1 MRYATLRDMRLA
13 HLAVLVA
20 VVACSSSPAAVTP
33 PDPANHTFGGD
44 RPVPLIRVPDK
55 YDRGKPVSLVLML
68 HGYGSDA
75 LQTNVL
81 FGLQYIADAEN
92 ILLVGPEGTVNS
104 KGSHFWSATDAC
116 CDFEHTGVDDV
127 KYLTDL
133 VKEVKQYYA
142 VDPKR
147 VFAVGVSNGGFMALR
162 LACDASDVFS
172 GVVSYAGAGYLD
184 ASKCVP
190 KEPVAV
196 LQIHGTADGTVPYA
210 GGTLS
215 GGVYPGIT
223 VTLPPVSQTVGDW
236 VKRDGCS
243 PTPDTSQPPIDLI
256 AELPGAET
264 KLQVWNGCAGSS
276 QVKLASI
283 EGGGHVN
290 LGIASTFPGF
300 AWPFLRDHAK
310 K

>member
-1 MRYATLRDMRLA
+1 M
-13 HLAVLVA
+13 
-20 VVACSSSPAAVTP
+20 VTT
-33 PDPANHTFGGD
+33 PDPTNHTFGGS
-44 RPVPLIRVPDK
+44 RPVPLVRVPDK

-81 FGLQYIADAEN
+81 FGLQYIADHEN

-104 KGSHFWSATDAC
+104 LGSHFWSATDAC
-116 CDFEHTGVDDV
+116 CDFEHSGVDDV

-147 VFAVGVSNGGFMALR
+147 VFVVGVSNGGFMALR
-162 LACDASDVFS
+162 LACDASDVFT
-172 GVVSYAGAGYLD
+172 GVVSYAGAGYVD
-184 ASKCVP
+184 ASKCTP

-215 GGVYPGIT
+215 KGVYPGIT
-223 VTLPPVSQTVGDW
+223 VTLPSVAQTVGDW
-236 VKRDGCS
+236 AKRDGCS
-243 PTPDTSQPPIDLI
+243 PTPDVSLPPIDLI
-256 AELPGAET
+256 GELPGVET
-264 KLQVWNGCAGSS
+264 KLQVWNGCAGTS

-290 LGIASTFPGF
+290 LGIAATFPGF